1 MRPLCV
7 LLLGGTFHPR
17 VSSFLPPPA
26 PISSSVVL
34 NPRQHPWRR
43 EARCAPSPRRTSRRA
58 RHRSSGSSSGTA
70 AGSWCTAQGDDTR
83 RRSTPPPAAFGRA
96 VASFPRLR
104 RAERTPASQVQH
116 APPPQQSACSAA
128 VSGIIIQGTGS
139 SSSRRRRTSSS
150 SSSSSSSI
158 GATATSV
165 GSSSS
170 ISNTVVGGTVA
181 EKAETSRP
189 YEDPTA
195 AAHGFLTEFLD
206 MSEEELRQLSAK
218 YQSLP
223 PGRRGPDEITV
234 AGPELA
240 AAAAKAADEAAAAV
254 VVASAGPPSP
264 GGEHAV
270 GVGAVGTVRD
280 AADQAAARAA
290 GIVLIPETPALASVL
305 YAQLG
310 VPKERVK
317 RLLLKWPRLLEV
329 SGYKVGQC
337 VQWLTETLGMTKD
350 QVAKLVLAHPPM
362 FIKSVNFQLKPN
374 LYWLENDL
382 GLTRGEV
389 RKVVCS
395 CPQLLVKS
403 VPSNFMPKIC
413 FFERRLGIGRD
424 GIGPML
430 VRYPQLFNFSLKNM
444 AWKARWLEEELL
456 LDHIEV
462 KKVFVRCPSVLAYSA
477 ERNLVPTLE
486 FFLDELGATRQQVR
500 EAVTQQPRLLGMSLE
515 RRLRPRLQI
524 IRQAGFTP
532 SWELHHRVMLFAS
545 DVVFRRWLQEE
556 PTGAAQRRRELQG
569 GRSQT
574 GRWRY

>member
-1 MRPLCV
+1 
-7 LLLGGTFHPR
+7 
-17 VSSFLPPPA
+17 
-26 PISSSVVL
+26 
-34 NPRQHPWRR
+34 
-43 EARCAPSPRRTSRRA
+43 
-58 RHRSSGSSSGTA
+58 
-70 AGSWCTAQGDDTR
+70 
-83 RRSTPPPAAFGRA
+83 
-96 VASFPRLR
+96 
-104 RAERTPASQVQH
+104 
-116 APPPQQSACSAA
+116 
-128 VSGIIIQGTGS
+128 
-139 SSSRRRRTSSS
+139 
-150 SSSSSSSI
+150 
-158 GATATSV
+158 
-165 GSSSS
+165 
-170 ISNTVVGGTVA
+170 
-181 EKAETSRP
+181 
-189 YEDPTA
+189 
-195 AAHGFLTEFLD
+195 

-240 AAAAKAADEAAAAV
+240 AAAAKAADDAAAAV

-264 GGEHAV
+264 GGQHAG

-337 VQWLTETLGMTKD
+337 VQWLTETVGMTKD

-362 FIKSVNFQLKPN
+362 A
-374 LYWLENDL
+374 
-382 GLTRGEV
+382 

-403 VPSNFMPKIC
+403 VPSNFMPKII

-500 EAVTQQPRLLGMSLE
+500 EAVTKQPRLLGMSLE

-545 DVVFRRWLQEE
+545 DVVFGRWLREE

>member
-7 LLLGGTFHPR
+7 LLLGGTYHPR

-26 PISSSVVL
+26 PSIPSSVLL
-34 NPRQHPWRR
+34 NPPQQQQHPLRR
-43 EARCAPSPRRTSRRA
+43 EARCAPSPRGASRRI
-58 RHRSSGSSSGTA
+58 RHRSGGSSSSTA
-70 AGSWCTAQGDDTR
+70 AAGCWCGNAQGDTTR
-83 RRSTPPPAAFGRA
+83 RKPTSPPAAFGRRA
-96 VASFPRLR
+96 VASVPRLR
-104 RAERTPASQVQH
+104 RAVRPSASQVEY
-116 APPPQQSACSAA
+116 APLPPQSVACSAA
-128 VSGIIIQGTGS
+128 AGDIIIQRASSRSS

-150 SSSSSSSI
+150 SSTI

-165 GSSSS
+165 GSNS
-170 ISNTVVGGTVA
+170 VVGGTVA
-181 EKAETSRP
+181 KPAEMTTSP
-189 YEDPTA
+189 DEDPTA
-195 AAHGFLTEFLD
+195 AAHGFLAEFLD

-240 AAAAKAADEAAAAV
+240 AAAAKAAEEAAAAV
-254 VVASAGPPSP
+254 IVASAGPPSLASGR
-264 GGEHAV
+264 GGEQRSAH
-270 GVGAVGTVRD
+270 GVGAAGGGTTVRD
-280 AADQAAARAA
+280 AADRAAARAA

-337 VQWLTETLGMTKD
+337 IQWLTETVGMTKD

-362 FIKSVNFQLKPN
+362 
-374 LYWLENDL
+374 
-382 GLTRGEV
+382 V

-403 VPSNFMPKIC
+403 VSSNFVPKIR
-413 FFERRLGIGRD
+413 FFEQRLGIGRD

-430 VRYPQLFNFSLKNM
+430 VRYPQLFNFSLENM
-444 AWKARWLEEELL
+444 TWKARWLEEELL

-486 FFLDELGATRQQVR
+486 FFLDELGATRRQVR
-500 EAVTQQPRLLGMSLE
+500 
-515 RRLRPRLQI
+515 
-524 IRQAGFTP
+524 
-532 SWELHHRVMLFAS
+532 
-545 DVVFRRWLQEE
+545 
-556 PTGAAQRRRELQG
+556 
-569 GRSQT
+569 
-574 GRWRY
+574 

>member
-1 MRPLCV
+1 
-7 LLLGGTFHPR
+7 
-17 VSSFLPPPA
+17 S
-26 PISSSVVL
+26 ISSSIVL

-70 AGSWCTAQGDDTR
+70 AGCWCTAYGDDTR
-83 RRSTPPPAAFGRA
+83 RRSTSPPAAFGRS

-128 VSGIIIQGTGS
+128 VSGIIIHGTGS
-139 SSSRRRRTSSS
+139 SSSRRRTSSSS

-170 ISNTVVGGTVA
+170 TSNTVVGGTVA

-254 VVASAGPPSP
+254 VVASAGSPTP
-264 GGEHAV
+264 GGEHAG
-270 GVGAVGTVRD
+270 GVGAVGAVRD

-329 SGYKVGQC
+329 
-337 VQWLTETLGMTKD
+337 
-350 QVAKLVLAHPPM
+350 
-362 FIKSVNFQLKPN
+362 
-374 LYWLENDL
+374 
-382 GLTRGEV
+382 
-389 RKVVCS
+389 
-395 CPQLLVKS
+395 
-403 VPSNFMPKIC
+403 
-413 FFERRLGIGRD
+413 
-424 GIGPML
+424 
-430 VRYPQLFNFSLKNM
+430 
-444 AWKARWLEEELL
+444 
-456 LDHIEV
+456 
-462 KKVFVRCPSVLAYSA
+462 
-477 ERNLVPTLE
+477 
-486 FFLDELGATRQQVR
+486 
-500 EAVTQQPRLLGMSLE
+500 
-515 RRLRPRLQI
+515 
-524 IRQAGFTP
+524 
-532 SWELHHRVMLFAS
+532 
-545 DVVFRRWLQEE
+545 
-556 PTGAAQRRRELQG
+556 
-569 GRSQT
+569 
-574 GRWRY
+574 